1 MSRPRPRSGPERV
14 VERRRETVDIVLGVL
29 GFFTLL
35 LLVSTVLAEVRGD
48 DSLARALTLAIFLVL
63 LYVLLRMR
71 RALVVQQSAVRA
83 RVEQSESGRG

>member
-1 MSRPRPRSGPERV
+1 

-48 DSLARALTLAIFLVL
+48 DSLARAVTLAVFVAL
-63 LYVLLRMR
+63 LYALLRMR
-71 RALVVQQSAVRA
+71 RALIVQQSAVRA